1 MINFIEILNIMEEN
15 EATNQRIQEIK
26 RKESNQRH
34 SLYRHPSRRQSTS
47 DVASEFGSEVESRA
61 ADD

>member
-1 MINFIEILNIMEEN
+1 MEEN

-26 RKESNQRH
+26 RKESNQRR